1 MSMTPISAAG
11 LAAIAIIIIA
21 GISGCGSNSP
31 GLVDNDPTR
40 IICRDEPDTGSRLP
54 KRTCKEARE
63 WDAIAQENQ
72 EARRNMRRPSTG
84 ISTGE
89 ID

>member
-1 MSMTPISAAG
+1 MKSIYGAAG
-11 LAAIAIIIIA
+11 AALFLVVLAA
-21 GISGCGSNSP
+21 GCAAENP
-31 GLVDNDPTR
+31 ALVDKDPTR

-63 WDAIAQENQ
+63 WEAIAEANQ
-72 EARRNMRRPSTG
+72 RAKRDLQRSSTG

>member
-1 MSMTPISAAG
+1 MESIIKAAGAAVFIMSMAT
-11 LAAIAIIIIA
+11 
-21 GISGCGSNSP
+21 GCASQSTA
-31 GLVDNDPTR
+31 LVDKDPTR

-63 WDAIAQENQ
+63 WEEIAEANQ
-72 EARRNMRRPSTG
+72 RAKRDLQRRTTG